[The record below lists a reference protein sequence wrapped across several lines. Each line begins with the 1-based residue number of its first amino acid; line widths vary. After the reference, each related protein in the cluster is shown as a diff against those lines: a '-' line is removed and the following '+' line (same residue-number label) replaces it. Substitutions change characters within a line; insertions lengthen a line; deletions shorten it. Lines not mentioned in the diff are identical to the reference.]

1 MENIVIVGGV
11 AAGATAA
18 ARARRLSP
26 TARIVLLEAGP
37 DISFANCGLP
47 YAIGGDIKARS
58 SLILQSPE
66 SFREQYDVEVH
77 THTLASRL
85 DRSAQVVHAT
95 DTRSGESRSFPYTK
109 LILAQGGR
117 PVMPAWPGIE
127 HEHVFSLWT
136 LEDMDRIIRHL
147 AQKQPKHAVVVGGG
161 FIGLEMVEALVKRG
175 LKVSVIEQAPH
186 VMGLMEPE
194 IAGVVHAE
202 LAAHG
207 VELFTRTSVTELT
220 KTEVKLDQ
228 GTVLKGD
235 LVLVSV
241 GVRPTLELV
250 KQAGLELGEAGGLL
264 VDESLRTSD
273 PNIFAAG
280 DMIELEHRVSGT
292 KTRIPLA
299 GPANRQG
306 RLAAENALGGTRTY
320 PGALGTSV
328 VRVFDAVV
336 GMTGLSL
343 KQARGLGIPA
353 DAVVVHKEHHTA
365 YYPNAVTVSVL
376 VVYDRETGRILG
388 GQVAGEQGA
397 DKRLDVLALAAATG
411 ITLDQLAEVDFA
423 YSPPI
428 GTANDALNMA
438 AFTAQNRRSGFSPA
452 VTASELD
459 EFVAGKQPVFID
471 LRDTFAYEKSHVEGA
486 LSLPLELLRER
497 LTELPRERLLLV
509 YDETGKKG
517 HRALRTLLGAG
528 FNQVVNLSGG
538 HLSLE
543 RHARALG
550 FAQLAVE
557 LLPISPK
564 TLHQDTVEA
573 SQRVEQ
579 PRAVPQ
585 NTPLVVDVRTPMEFA
600 AGAFP
605 GALNIPLDELEA
617 RLEELGPRT
626 REITVY
632 CASGARS
639 AYAQRMLAGL
649 GFHRVQNGGGLA
661 QMMRR
666 R

>member
-1 MENIVIVGGV
+1 METIVIVGGV

-18 ARARRLSP
+18 ARARRLSS

-66 SFREQYDVEVH
+66 SFREQYNVEVH
-77 THTLASRL
+77 THTLVSRI
-85 DRSAQVVHAT
+85 DRQGGLVHAT
-95 DTRSGESRSFPYTK
+95 DTRSGESWSLPYTK

-117 PVMPAWPGIE
+117 PVMPAWPGVE
-127 HEHVFSLWT
+127 HGHVFSLWT

-147 AQKQPKHAVVVGGG
+147 NTKQPKHAVVVGGG

-175 LKVSVIEQAPH
+175 LQVSVVEQAPH

-194 IAGVVHAE
+194 IAGVLHAE
-202 LAAHG
+202 LLAHG
-207 VELFTRTSVTELT
+207 VELHTRTSVTEIT
-220 KTEVKLDQ
+220 KSHVKLDQ
-228 GTVLKGD
+228 GTMLEAD

-241 GVRPTLELV
+241 GVRPTLELA
-250 KQAGLELGEAGGLL
+250 KQAGLELGDAGGLV
-264 VDESLRTSD
+264 VDAGLRTSD

-280 DMIELEHRVSGT
+280 DMIELEHRVSGK

-306 RLAAENALGGTRTY
+306 RLAAENALGGARTY

-343 KQARGLGIPA
+343 KLARSLGILA

-388 GQVAGEQGA
+388 GQVAGDKGA
-397 DKRLDVLALAAATG
+397 DKRLDVLALAAASQL
-411 ITLDQLAEVDFA
+411 TLDQLAEVDFA

-459 EFVAGKQPVFID
+459 EFLEGKQPLFVD
-471 LRDTFAYEKSHVEGA
+471 LRDTFAYEKSHVRGA
-486 LSLPLELLRER
+486 LSLPLELLGER

-517 HRALRTLLGAG
+517 HRALRTLVGAG
-528 FNQVVNLSGG
+528 FANVVNVSGG

-543 RHARALG
+543 RHARAIG
-550 FAQLAVE
+550 FARLHVS
-557 LLPISPK
+557 LLPITKKSLELEP
-564 TLHQDTVEA
+564 T
-573 SQRVEQ
+573 EQ
-579 PRAVPQ
+579 TKKLKQPHAVPS
-585 NTPLVVDVRTPMEFA
+585 NARLVVDVRTPMEFA
-600 AGAFP
+600 AGAVA